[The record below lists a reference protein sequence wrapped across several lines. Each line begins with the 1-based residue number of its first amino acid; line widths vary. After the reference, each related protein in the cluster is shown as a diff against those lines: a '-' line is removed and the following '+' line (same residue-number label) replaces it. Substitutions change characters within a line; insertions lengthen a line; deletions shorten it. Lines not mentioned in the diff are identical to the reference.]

1 MEVGD
6 LKPVLFLIINPRCC
20 FMRTKILMEMKS
32 FVCTYIN
39 TLHQIVKQSDRGG
52 HCSPYIL
59 MIYAIFTENNISTI
73 PPLTFTEGNFGK

>member
-6 LKPVLFLIINPRCC
+6 LKPVMILIINPRCC

-39 TLHQIVKQSDRGG
+39 TLHQIVKQSEWGG
-52 HCSPYIL
+52 HCTAYSL
-59 MIYAIFTENNISTI
+59 MIYAIFICNNISTI
-73 PPLTFTEGNFGK
+73 PPLTFTE